1 MVCYCGSF
9 PNFVL
14 NDIPLVLWN
23 QPGWE
28 YLHHRNWQM
37 LLIRALFSPLPP
49 NPTSRDSVINI
60 FTNRSMCGE
69 TTGIMAII
77 ISESKKTMRGSSY
90 QIVEG
95 ESCEERTTLT
105 GTLTL
110 LVKEHHQP
118 EVTLEEESQG
128 NKSLTSLSS
137 PLPGL
142 HCPTSFQWQ
151 TNQMSDGKGALT
163 HQSPGAKSREGKGRE
178 EVKRKGKWGISSL
191 AKWCAV
197 SGT

>member
-1 MVCYCGSF
+1 
-9 PNFVL
+9 
-14 NDIPLVLWN
+14 
-23 QPGWE
+23 
-28 YLHHRNWQM
+28 
-37 LLIRALFSPLPP
+37 
-49 NPTSRDSVINI
+49 
-60 FTNRSMCGE
+60 
-69 TTGIMAII
+69 MAII
-77 ISESKKTMRGSSY
+77 ISESKNTMRGSSY

-142 HCPTSFQWQ
+142 HCPTSFQ
-151 TNQMSDGKGALT
+151 
-163 HQSPGAKSREGKGRE
+163 
-178 EVKRKGKWGISSL
+178 
-191 AKWCAV
+191 
-197 SGT
+197 